1 MEDKKDFDKDKQ
13 EMGTQQMPHVPTEG
27 EEDEKKGTIVLF
39 GHEFDKKK
47 AVMAGLGGL
56 LAMALIGGGVW
67 YAASQKP
74 EPKEPTPIEQN
85 EKQEQQVI
93 RLGAKADG
101 WVKGE
106 SSPVIAHIVNKE
118 EKVDYYHAY
127 DANEPHALNV
137 PAEGEYEVSFISPVD
152 KDGSIYEVPKTAKVK
167 SEAEDKDGKDTE
179 DELPFEF
186 KPIAA
191 DKTDADALNAIVK
204 SVADAVKKGDE
215 TLTGAN
221 GTKVIELVKENAKA
235 NPNADKEKVEEES
248 QKAEEGVTD
257 EPSNGDTGESKPET
271 GGNSS
276 SGGGNGDSA
285 GGGNSGSNGGGGSSN
300 GDGGSKPQHV
310 HNWVPQTTV
319 VHHEA
324 QVQTVH
330 HDAVYGTGV
339 ECNGCFAQF
348 NSYEAWLAH
357 SDSQL
362 DNGNNN
368 CMGYHTIKIVLEQA
382 WDETIEVSPA
392 WDETVTTG
400 YSCSCGAVK

>member
-47 AVMAGLGGL
+47 SVMAGLGGL
-56 LAMALIGGGVW
+56 LAIALIGGGVW

-74 EPKEPTPIEQN
+74 ESKEPTPIEQT

-93 RLGAKADG
+93 QLGAKADG

-127 DANEPHALNV
+127 DANEPHALDV

-167 SEAEDKDGKDTE
+167 SEVEEKDGKDTG

-204 SVADAVKKGDE
+204 SVGDAVKKGDE

-235 NPNADKEKVEEES
+235 NPNADKDKVDEES

-257 EPSNGDTGESKPET
+257 EPSGGNAGASKPET
-271 GGNSS
+271 GGNSTS
-276 SGGGNGDSA
+276 SGNGGST
-285 GGGNSGSNGGGGSSN
+285 GSNGGSGSSN
-300 GDGGSKPQHV
+300 NGGGSKPQHT

-319 VHHEA
+319 VHHDA
-324 QVQTVH
+324 QYQTIH
-330 HDAVYGTGV
+330 HDAVYGTRV
-339 ECNGCFAQF
+339 TCNQCHADLTNQDVFAHF
-348 NSYEAWLAH
+348 EESFLNGGSCESY
-357 SDSQL
+357 STVDYQISP
-362 DNGNNN
+362 
-368 CMGYHTIKIVLEQA
+368 A
-382 WDETIEVSPA
+382 WDEQVLVSDA

-400 YSCSCGAVK
+400 YKCSGCPATK

>member
-1 MEDKKDFDKDKQ
+1 MEDNKDFDKDKQ
-13 EMGTQQMPHVPTEG
+13 GVETQQMPNVPTEG
-27 EEDEKKGTIVLF
+27 EDDEKKGTIELF

-47 AVMAGLGGL
+47 AVLAGLGGL
-56 LAMALIGGGVW
+56 LAIALIGGGVW

-93 RLGAKADG
+93 QLGAKADG

-106 SSPVIAHIVNKE
+106 SSPVIAHIVNKD

-127 DANEPHALNV
+127 DANEPHALDV

-152 KDGSIYEVPKTAKVK
+152 KDGSTYEVPKTAKVK
-167 SEAEDKDGKDTE
+167 AEAEDEDGKDTG

-191 DKTDADALNAIVK
+191 DKADADALNAIVK
-204 SVADAVKKGDE
+204 SVGDAVKKGDE

-235 NPNADKEKVEEES
+235 NPNADKDKVDEEG

-257 EPSNGDTGESKPET
+257 EPSGGNAGASKPET
-271 GGNSS
+271 GGNSTS
-276 SGGGNGDSA
+276 SGNGGST
-285 GGGNSGSNGGGGSSN
+285 GSNGGSGSSN
-300 GDGGSKPQHV
+300 NGGGSKPQHT
-310 HNWVPQTTV
+310 HNWVPQTMV
-319 VHHEA
+319 VHHDA
-324 QVQTVH
+324 QYQTIH
-330 HDAVYGTGV
+330 HDAVYGTRV
-339 ECNGCFAQF
+339 TCNQCHADLTNQDVFAHF
-348 NSYEAWLAH
+348 EESFLNGGSCESY
-357 SDSQL
+357 STVDYQISP
-362 DNGNNN
+362 
-368 CMGYHTIKIVLEQA
+368 A
-382 WDETIEVSPA
+382 WDEQVLVSDA

-400 YSCSCGAVK
+400 YKCSGCPATK

>member
-56 LAMALIGGGVW
+56 LAIALIGGGVW
-67 YAASQKP
+67 YASSQKP
-74 EPKEPTPIEQN
+74 EPKEPTPIEQT

-93 RLGAKADG
+93 QLGAKADG

-106 SSPVIAHIVNKE
+106 SSPVIAHIVNEE

-127 DANEPHALNV
+127 DANEPHALDV

-152 KDGSIYEVPKTAKVK
+152 KDGSTYEVPKTAKVK
-167 SEAEDKDGKDTE
+167 AEDEDGKDTG

-191 DKTDADALNAIVK
+191 DKADADALNAIVK
-204 SVADAVKKGDE
+204 SVGDAVKKGDE

-235 NPNADKEKVEEES
+235 NPNADKDKVDEEG

-257 EPSNGDTGESKPET
+257 EPSGGNAGASKPET
-271 GGNSS
+271 GGNSTS
-276 SGGGNGDSA
+276 SGNGGST
-285 GGGNSGSNGGGGSSN
+285 GSNGGSGSSN
-300 GDGGSKPQHV
+300 NGGGSKPQHT

-319 VHHEA
+319 VHHDA
-324 QVQTVH
+324 QYQTIH
-330 HDAVYGTGV
+330 HDAVYGTRV
-339 ECNGCFAQF
+339 TCNQCHADLTNQDVFAHF
-348 NSYEAWLAH
+348 EESFLNGGSCESY
-357 SDSQL
+357 STVDYQISP
-362 DNGNNN
+362 
-368 CMGYHTIKIVLEQA
+368 A
-382 WDETIEVSPA
+382 WDEQVLVSDA

-400 YSCSCGAVK
+400 YKCSGCPATK

>member
-27 EEDEKKGTIVLF
+27 DEDGKKGIIVLF

-56 LAMALIGGGVW
+56 LAIALIGGGVW

-74 EPKEPTPIEQN
+74 EPKEPTPIEQT

-93 RLGAKADG
+93 QLGAKADG

-127 DANEPHALNV
+127 DANEPHALDV

-152 KDGSIYEVPKTAKVK
+152 KDGSTYEVPKTAKVK
-167 SEAEDKDGKDTE
+167 AEAEDEDGKDTG

-191 DKTDADALNAIVK
+191 DKADADALNAIVK
-204 SVADAVKKGDE
+204 SVGDAVKKGDE

-235 NPNADKEKVEEES
+235 NPNADKDKVDEEG

-257 EPSNGDTGESKPET
+257 EPSGGNAGASKPET
-271 GGNSS
+271 GGNSTS
-276 SGGGNGDSA
+276 SGNGGST
-285 GGGNSGSNGGGGSSN
+285 GSNGGSGSSN
-300 GDGGSKPQHV
+300 NGGASKPQHT

-319 VHHEA
+319 VHHDA
-324 QVQTVH
+324 QYQTIH
-330 HDAVYGTGV
+330 HDAVYGTRV
-339 ECNGCFAQF
+339 TCNQCHADLTNQDVFAHF
-348 NSYEAWLAH
+348 EESFLNGGSCESY
-357 SDSQL
+357 STVDYQISP
-362 DNGNNN
+362 
-368 CMGYHTIKIVLEQA
+368 A
-382 WDETIEVSPA
+382 WDEQVLVSDA

-400 YSCSCGAVK
+400 YKCSGCPATK